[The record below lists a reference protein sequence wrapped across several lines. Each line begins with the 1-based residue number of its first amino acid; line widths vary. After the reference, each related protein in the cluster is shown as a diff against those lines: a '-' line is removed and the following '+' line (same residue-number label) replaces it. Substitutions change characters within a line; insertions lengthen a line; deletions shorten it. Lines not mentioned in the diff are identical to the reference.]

1 MTHELSQRCLDTL
14 VAEKRL
20 KMHLRPHGTIVL
32 LSRLLAISVILI
44 GLFGC
49 ATRETLRP
57 APAPLEITS
66 KHESSDPPTKA
77 AFRDGSVT
85 VSFAGDKQKTL
96 DFLRQFFLYRSVSL
110 TPVSIDGFDGR
121 LEFITFF
128 MLADSPKDASRLK
141 RFAYK
146 FQIDTKPLEKK
157 CSEISIA
164 WTIESKGI
172 RESTWSV
179 QPDDLGYIPP
189 QFSELRKQLESH
201 QCK

>member
-1 MTHELSQRCLDTL
+1 MI
-14 VAEKRL
+14 
-20 KMHLRPHGTIVL
+20 LRPHGTIVL
-32 LSRLLAISVILI
+32 LSRLLGVSVILI

-49 ATRETLRP
+49 ATKETPRP
-57 APAPLEITS
+57 TSAPFTSKSAPFTS
-66 KHESSDPPTKA
+66 KHESPDPPAKA

-85 VSFAGDKQKTL
+85 VSFADDKEKAL
-96 DFLRQFFLYRSVSL
+96 DFLSQFFSNKSVRL
-110 TPVSIDGFDGR
+110 TPVSIDHFDSR

-128 MLADSPKDASRLK
+128 MSADSPKDASRLK
-141 RFAYK
+141 RFAYR
-146 FQIDTKPLEKK
+146 FQIDSKPLEKK

>member
-1 MTHELSQRCLDTL
+1 MI
-14 VAEKRL
+14 
-20 KMHLRPHGTIVL
+20 LRPHGTIVL
-32 LSRLLAISVILI
+32 LSRLLGVSVILI

-49 ATRETLRP
+49 ATKETPRP
-57 APAPLEITS
+57 TSAPFTS
-66 KHESSDPPTKA
+66 KHESPDPPAKA

-85 VSFAGDKQKTL
+85 VSFAGDKEKAL
-96 DFLRQFFLYRSVSL
+96 VFLRRFFFNKSVSL
-110 TPVSIDGFDGR
+110 TPVSIDEFDSR

-128 MLADSPKDASRLK
+128 MLADSPKDAPRLK

-146 FQIDTKPLEKK
+146 FQIDSKPLEKK

-189 QFSELRKQLESH
+189 QFSELRKQLEGH